1 MAEEQKNK
9 LIQLSLFIIFSVNYL
24 IAQPDNRF
32 DPFDWE
38 MYSQSDRINSISEDN
53 TYFYFGTESAGI
65 LRFNKFSEQF
75 DIPITRAQGL
85 HSKAV
90 KHVYFDE
97 YTGILWVVGD
107 KFIEYSFSKT
117 GGWQKSALTK
127 GRILDIGSSNNY
139 LWLRS
144 GPNFT
149 KLDHINGVNLG
160 TYSSPDES
168 NVNWGDVSYNYMNLI
183 NFDFN

>member
-1 MAEEQKNK
+1 MAEEIKNK
-9 LIQLSLFIIFSVNYL
+9 LIQLLLFIAYSVNHL

-38 MYSQSDRINSISEDN
+38 MYSQSGRINSISEDN
-53 TYFYFGTESAGI
+53 TYFYFGTENAGI

-85 HSKAV
+85 HSKSV

-97 YTGILWVVGD
+97 YTGILWSVGD

-127 GRILDIGSSNNY
+127 ARILDT
-139 LWLRS
+139 L
-144 GPNFT
+144 
-149 KLDHINGVNLG
+149 
-160 TYSSPDES
+160 
-168 NVNWGDVSYNYMNLI
+168 SYTHLTLQTI
-183 NFDFN
+183 LLV